1 MTFPKQVPTP
11 GRVPRFG
18 VRPDLR
24 LLLVALLA
32 VAAIGLAG
40 ARIAPAIL
48 YAAGAGMLALFVV
61 LAWRAPRVAIV
72 TLVLTPV
79 VDRYLLSLLLPRSL
93 ESVSTL
99 FSELLLVAVGT
110 TIAARAAR
118 DGTLLPAV
126 RHPVVAILLAFTGV
140 AALSAVANGVSPVVA
155 VAGVAFTI
163 DAAALFLLPRMAP
176 FSVSQL
182 EGAIS
187 VFLGLATAAALLAL
201 GQVVLHP
208 DLFGLHTVGGAFG
221 EGLRVASFL
230 GNPNMLA
237 TVLAMAVPFA
247 AIRTARAGLSQRGA
261 LGALVTLV
269 LVLAMLYAFSRGTWL
284 ALAIGMLA
292 VGLVVE
298 RRALLVVI
306 LAGGLAF
313 GAAHVI
319 PRELLLPASERHR
332 FDFLD
337 ATLGRIDA
345 IGEGRDLRFL
355 FVANAAPIIADHPWI
370 GAGPGRYG
378 GAVAARVG
386 SPLYEQY
393 TAGRVPVGRTVDNF
407 WLHALVEFGA
417 VGVILLLAAIAG
429 PVLTLIRVARNAD
442 ERTRGVLAG
451 AAAAG
456 IILATVSLTEMVLEG
471 NTTAF
476 AMWFWLGAAS
486 MMPPGTPDPRPGV
499 GSD

>member
-1 MTFPKQVPTP
+1 MPVPAP
-11 GRVPRFG
+11 GRAPAIEVG
-18 VRPDLR
+18 PDLR
-24 LLLVALLA
+24 LLLLA
-32 VAAIGLAG
+32 FAGVAALGLIGAWV
-40 ARIAPAIL
+40 APIAL
-48 YAAGAGMLALFVV
+48 YAAGAAMLALFVA

-72 TLVLTPV
+72 ALVLTPI

-93 ESVSTL
+93 ESVSTI
-99 FSELLLVAVGT
+99 FSELLLLVVGT
-110 TIAARAAR
+110 TVAARAAR
-118 DGTLLPAV
+118 DGTLWPALRHPAV
-126 RHPVVAILLAFTGV
+126 AVLLAFTSV
-140 AALSAVANGVSPVVA
+140 AAASAVVNGVSPM
-155 VAGVAFTI
+155 VAGAGIAFTV
-163 DAAALFLLPRMAP
+163 DAAALFVLPRMAR
-176 FSVSQL
+176 FGIRDL

-187 VFLGLATAAALLAL
+187 LFLGLATAAAVLAL
-201 GQVVLHP
+201 GQVILHP

-237 TVLAMAVPFA
+237 TVLGMAVPFA
-247 AIRTARAGLSQRGA
+247 AIRTARAGVSPGGA

-269 LVLAMLYAFSRGTWL
+269 LVMAMLYAFSRGTWL
-284 ALAIGMLA
+284 ALGIGML
-292 VGLVVE
+292 VIGLVLE
-298 RRALLVVI
+298 RRALVVVI
-306 LAGGLAF
+306 IAGGLAF

-332 FDFLD
+332 FDFLE
-337 ATLGRIDA
+337 ATFGRIDA

-386 SPLYEQY
+386 SPLYDAY
-393 TAGRVPVGRTVDNF
+393 TDGRVPIGRTVDNF

-417 VGVILLLAAIAG
+417 VGVILLLTAIGGSVLALVRAA
-429 PVLTLIRVARNAD
+429 
-442 ERTRGVLAG
+442 RTAPPRARGVLAG

-486 MMPPGTPDPRPGV
+486 VIPLGAGGPDA
-499 GSD
+499 GSPSD